1 MNTRVKHL
9 RLKLNLTQKDFG
21 SKIGLK
27 TGSVCDIEQGRC
39 NVTERCIIAICSKF
53 NVNEIW
59 LRTGKGEIFNTI
71 DKSYNEFFEIFKNL
85 NPVLQDFL
93 IKTAKNLLE
102 SQNKL

>member
-39 NVTERCIIAICSKF
+39 NVTERCIIAISSF
-53 NVNEIW
+53 
-59 LRTGKGEIFNTI
+59 
-71 DKSYNEFFEIFKNL
+71 YY
-85 NPVLQDFL
+85 
-93 IKTAKNLLE
+93 
-102 SQNKL
+102 

>member
-1 MNTRVKHL
+1 MNARVKQL

-27 TGSVCDIEQGRC
+27 NGSVCDIEQGRC
-39 NVTERCIIAICSKF
+39 NVTERSIITICSQF

-59 LRTGKGEIFNTI
+59 LRTGEGEMFNTI
-71 DKSYNEFFEIFKNL
+71 EKSYNEFFEIFKKL
-85 NPVLQDFL
+85 NPDLQDFL
-93 IKTAKNLLE
+93 IQTAKNLLD

>member
-1 MNTRVKHL
+1 MNTRVKQL

-27 TGSVCDIEQGRC
+27 TGSVCDIEHGRC
-39 NVTERCIIAICSKF
+39 NVTERSIISICSQFK
-53 NVNEIW
+53 VNEIW
-59 LRTGKGEIFNTI
+59 LRTGEGEMFNTI
-71 DKSYNEFFEIFKNL
+71 EKSYNEFFEIFKKL

-93 IKTAKNLLE
+93 IKTAKNLLD